1 MGIFKLFKSKEEKQ
15 IIKLSKTV
23 DKIEALEEKYQKYSN
38 EELKQCTEE
47 FKNRLSKGETLDDI
61 LVEAFAVVREASKRV
76 LNMRHFRV
84 QLLGGIVLHQGRIA
98 EMRTGEGKTLVAT
111 LPAYLN
117 ALTGKG
123 MHVVTVNDY
132 LATRDSEWMGKIYKF
147 LGLSVGCL
155 VSQMKDEDRKKAY
168 SCDILYATNNELGF
182 DYLRDN
188 MAIDQNDKV
197 QRELEFAIIDEVDNI
212 LIDEARTPLIIS
224 GTGSDSSELYKRAD
238 SFVKFLNKDDY
249 IEEEKEKTVRLSDE
263 GVTKAEKYF
272 NIENLADIENQEIM
286 HHINNALKANVRMHK
301 DQDYIVQ
308 DGEILIV
315 DEFTGRI
322 MVGRRYSDGLHQ
334 AIEAKEG
341 VRVKGE
347 SQTLATITFQN
358 YFRLYKKLSG
368 MTGTA
373 KTEENEFQDI
383 YGLDVV
389 VLPTNLPIQR
399 KDQVD
404 KIYSEKKYKYNAIL
418 EDIKDC
424 YERKQPVLVGTVTVD
439 RSEELATLLQK
450 NRIPCNVLNAKNHE
464 REAEIVAQAG
474 KLGQVTIATNM
485 AGRGTD
491 IMLGGNPE
499 YLALERMKRD
509 GYKHEIIAQVTSFAP
524 TEDEEILKAKEV
536 YKRYYE
542 LFKKDTDKEKQ
553 EVIKAGGLRIIG
565 TEKHE
570 SRRIDNQLRG
580 RSGRQGDPGSS
591 IFYLSMEDDVL
602 RVFGG
607 DRMKSITE
615 RLISD
620 KTLPIESKFMS
631 TQIDKAQARVEDR
644 NLSAR
649 KYVLNYDNTM
659 NKQRELIYKERNRVL
674 NNETNIHEEIL
685 DMIGTELNFIVGE
698 YCDQKLN
705 YSAWDYEAFNR
716 ALEDYFLPRG
726 TNLVDKEFCKSQDPE
741 EIREKL
747 YKEIIDKYEQK
758 IKEVEENGIDFK
770 EIEKTI
776 VLRTVDMNWIEHID
790 NMEKLKEAAGL
801 RAYGQ
806 KDPVLVY
813 AKEGLEMFN
822 EMSENIRSTIVKILC
837 TANFERQITRKK
849 VSKDE
854 QMSREEQK
862 PKKEKKKQQTVVR
875 TERKIGRNEPCI
887 CGSGKKYKNCCGIN
901 QE

>member
-1 MGIFKLFKSKEEKQ
+1 MKFLNLFKSKDEKQ
-15 IIKLSKTV
+15 VIKLSKIV
-23 DKIEALEEKYQKYSN
+23 DEIEALESKYEKFTN
-38 EELKQCTEE
+38 EELKDCTNN
-47 FKNRLSKGETLDDI
+47 FKTRLKNGETLDDI
-61 LVEAFAVVREASKRV
+61 LVDAFAVVREASKRV

-117 ALTGKG
+117 ALTEKG

-132 LATRDSEWMGKIYKF
+132 LAKRDSEWMGKIYKF
-147 LGLSVGCL
+147 LGLTVGCL
-155 VSQMKDEDRKKAY
+155 VSQMKDSDRKKAY
-168 SCDILYATNNELGF
+168 NCDILYATNNELGF

-188 MAIDQNDKV
+188 MAIEKEDKV
-197 QRELEFAIIDEVDNI
+197 QRSLEFAIIDEVDNI

-224 GTGSDSSELYKRAD
+224 GSGKDSSELYRKAD
-238 SFVKFLNKDDY
+238 GFVKTLKKEDY
-249 IEEEKEKTVRLSDE
+249 IEEEKERTVRLSDS
-263 GVTKAEKYF
+263 GVEKAEKYF
-272 NIENLADIENQEIM
+272 NIENISDIENQTIS
-286 HHINNALKANVRMHK
+286 HHINNALKANIRMHK

-322 MVGRRYSDGLHQ
+322 MIGRRFSDGLHQ
-334 AIEAKEG
+334 AIEAKEK

-383 YGLDVV
+383 YGLDVI
-389 VLPTNLPIQR
+389 VLPTNLPVQR
-399 KDQVD
+399 EDQVD
-404 KIYSEKKYKYNAIL
+404 KIFTEKKYKYDAII
-418 EDIKDC
+418 EDIQEC

-439 RSEELATLLQK
+439 KSEELASLLSRK
-450 NRIPCNVLNAKNHE
+450 RIPCNVLNAKNHE

-474 KLGQVTIATNM
+474 KLGQITIATNM

-509 GYKHEIIAQVTSFAP
+509 GYKHEIISQVTSFAP
-524 TEDEEILKAKEV
+524 TDDEEVIKAKEV
-536 YKRYYE
+536 YKRYYD
-542 LFKKDTDKEKQ
+542 LFKKDTDKEKE
-553 EVIKAGGLRIIG
+553 EVIKVGGLRIIG

-607 DRMKSITE
+607 DRMKSVTD
-615 RLISD
+615 RLLSD
-620 KTLPIESKFMS
+620 KTMPIESKFMAN
-631 TQIDKAQARVEDR
+631 QIDKAQARVEDR

-659 NKQRELIYKERNRVL
+659 NKQRELIYKERNKVL
-674 NNETNIHEEIL
+674 NNETNVHEEVL
-685 DMIGTELNFIVGE
+685 DMIGTELNFIVAE
-698 YCDQKLN
+698 YCDEKIN
-705 YSAWDYEAFNR
+705 YTAWDYEAFNR
-716 ALEDYFLPRG
+716 ALEEYFLQRG
-726 TNLVDKEFCKSQDPE
+726 TNLVDQEFCKSQDAE

-747 YKEIIDKYEQK
+747 YKEIIQRYEKK
-758 IKEVEENGIDFK
+758 IQDAKENNIDFS

-776 VLRTVDMNWIEHID
+776 MLKAVDVNWIEHID

-806 KDPVLVY
+806 KDPVVVY
-813 AKEGLEMFN
+813 AKEGLDMFN
-822 EMSENIRSTIVKILC
+822 EMSQNIRSMIVKILC
-837 TANFERQITRKK
+837 TSTFEKQINREK
-849 VSKDE
+849 VSQNE
-854 QMSREEQK
+854 EMSREENS
-862 PKKEKKKQQTVVR
+862 PKQQKKKQQTIVR
-875 TERKIGRNEPCI
+875 TERKVGRNEPCP

-901 QE
+901 Q

>member
-1 MGIFKLFKSKEEKQ
+1 MKFLNLFKSKDEKQ
-15 IIKLSKTV
+15 VIKLSKIV
-23 DKIEALEEKYQKYSN
+23 DEIEALESKYEKFTN
-38 EELKQCTEE
+38 EELKDCTNN
-47 FKNRLSKGETLDDI
+47 FKTRLKNGETLDDI
-61 LVEAFAVVREASKRV
+61 LVDAFAVVREASKRV

-117 ALTGKG
+117 ALTEKG

-132 LATRDSEWMGKIYKF
+132 LAKRDSEWMGKIYKF
-147 LGLSVGCL
+147 LGLTVGCL
-155 VSQMKDEDRKKAY
+155 VSQMKDSDRKKAY
-168 SCDILYATNNELGF
+168 NCDILYATNNELGF

-188 MAIDQNDKV
+188 MAIEKEDKV
-197 QRELEFAIIDEVDNI
+197 QRSLEFAIIDEVDNI

-224 GTGSDSSELYKRAD
+224 GSGKDSSELYRRAD
-238 SFVKFLNKDDY
+238 GFVKTLKKEDY
-249 IEEEKEKTVRLSDE
+249 IEEEKERTVRLSDS
-263 GVTKAEKYF
+263 GVEKAEKYF
-272 NIENLADIENQEIM
+272 NIENISDIENQTIS
-286 HHINNALKANVRMHK
+286 HHINNALKANIRMHK

-322 MVGRRYSDGLHQ
+322 MIGRRFSDGLHQ
-334 AIEAKEG
+334 AIEAKEK

-383 YGLDVV
+383 YGLDVI
-389 VLPTNLPIQR
+389 VLPTNLPVQR
-399 KDQVD
+399 EDQVD
-404 KIYSEKKYKYNAIL
+404 KIFTEKKYKYDAII
-418 EDIKDC
+418 EDIQEC

-439 RSEELATLLQK
+439 KSEELASLLSK
-450 NRIPCNVLNAKNHE
+450 KRIPCNVLNAKNHE

-474 KLGQVTIATNM
+474 KLGQITIATNM

-509 GYKHEIIAQVTSFAP
+509 GYKHEIISQVTSFAP
-524 TEDEEILKAKEV
+524 TDDEEVIKAKEV
-536 YKRYYE
+536 YKRYYD
-542 LFKKDTDKEKQ
+542 LFKKDTDKEKE
-553 EVIKAGGLRIIG
+553 EVIKVGGLRIIG

-607 DRMKSITE
+607 DRMKSVTD
-615 RLISD
+615 RLLSD
-620 KTLPIESKFMS
+620 KSMPIESKFMAN
-631 TQIDKAQARVEDR
+631 QIDKAQARVEDR

-659 NKQRELIYKERNRVL
+659 NKQRELIYKERNKVL
-674 NNETNIHEEIL
+674 NNETNVHEEVL
-685 DMIGTELNFIVGE
+685 DMIGTELNFIVAE
-698 YCDQKLN
+698 YCDEKIN
-705 YSAWDYEAFNR
+705 YTAWDYEAFNR
-716 ALEDYFLPRG
+716 ALEEYFLQRG
-726 TNLVDKEFCKSQDPE
+726 TNLVDQEFCKSQDAE

-747 YKEIIDKYEQK
+747 YKEIIQRYEKK
-758 IKEVEENGIDFK
+758 IQDAKENNIDFS

-776 VLRTVDMNWIEHID
+776 MLKAVDVNWIEHID

-806 KDPVLVY
+806 KDPVVVY
-813 AKEGLEMFN
+813 AKEGLDMFN
-822 EMSENIRSTIVKILC
+822 EMSQNIRSMIVKILC
-837 TANFERQITRKK
+837 TSTFEKQINREK
-849 VSKDE
+849 VSQNE
-854 QMSREEQK
+854 EMSREENS
-862 PKKEKKKQQTVVR
+862 PKQQKKKQQTIVR
-875 TERKIGRNEPCI
+875 TERKVGRNEPCP

-901 QE
+901 Q

>member
-1 MGIFKLFKSKEEKQ
+1 MKFLNLFKSKDEKQ
-15 IIKLSKTV
+15 VIKLSKIV
-23 DKIEALEEKYQKYSN
+23 DEIEALESKYEKFTN
-38 EELKQCTEE
+38 EELKDCTNN
-47 FKNRLSKGETLDDI
+47 FKTRLKNGETLDDI
-61 LVEAFAVVREASKRV
+61 LVDAFAVVREASKRV

-84 QLLGGIVLHQGRIA
+84 QLLAAIVLHQGRIA

-117 ALTGKG
+117 ALTEKG

-132 LATRDSEWMGKIYKF
+132 LAKRDSEWMGKIYKF
-147 LGLSVGCL
+147 LGLTVGCL
-155 VSQMKDEDRKKAY
+155 VSQMKDSDRKKAY
-168 SCDILYATNNELGF
+168 NCDILYATNNELGF

-188 MAIDQNDKV
+188 MAIEKEDKV
-197 QRELEFAIIDEVDNI
+197 QRSLEFAIIDEVDNI

-224 GTGSDSSELYKRAD
+224 GSGKDSSELYRKAD
-238 SFVKFLNKDDY
+238 GFVKTLKKEDY
-249 IEEEKEKTVRLSDE
+249 IEEEKERTVRLSDS
-263 GVTKAEKYF
+263 GVEKAEKYF
-272 NIENLADIENQEIM
+272 NIENISDIENQTIS
-286 HHINNALKANVRMHK
+286 HHINNALKANIRMHK

-322 MVGRRYSDGLHQ
+322 MIGRRFSDGLHQ
-334 AIEAKEG
+334 AIEAKEK

-383 YGLDVV
+383 YGLDVI
-389 VLPTNLPIQR
+389 VLPTNLPVQR
-399 KDQVD
+399 EDQVD
-404 KIYSEKKYKYNAIL
+404 KIFTEKKYKYDAII
-418 EDIKDC
+418 EDIQEC

-439 RSEELATLLQK
+439 KSEELASLLSRK
-450 NRIPCNVLNAKNHE
+450 RIPCNVLNAKNHE

-474 KLGQVTIATNM
+474 KLGQITIATNM

-509 GYKHEIIAQVTSFAP
+509 GYKHEIISQVTSFAP
-524 TEDEEILKAKEV
+524 TDDEEVIKAKEV
-536 YKRYYE
+536 YKRYYD
-542 LFKKDTDKEKQ
+542 LFKKDTDKEKE
-553 EVIKAGGLRIIG
+553 EVIKVGGLRIIG

-607 DRMKSITE
+607 DRMKSVTD
-615 RLISD
+615 RLLSD
-620 KTLPIESKFMS
+620 KTMPIESKFMAN
-631 TQIDKAQARVEDR
+631 QIDKAQARVEDR

-659 NKQRELIYKERNRVL
+659 NKQRELIYKERNKVL
-674 NNETNIHEEIL
+674 NNETNVHEEVL
-685 DMIGTELNFIVGE
+685 DMIGTELNFIVAE
-698 YCDQKLN
+698 YCDEKIN
-705 YSAWDYEAFNR
+705 YTAWDYEAFNR
-716 ALEDYFLPRG
+716 ALEEYFLQRG
-726 TNLVDKEFCKSQDPE
+726 TNLVNQEFCKSQDAE

-747 YKEIIDKYEQK
+747 YKEIIQRYEKK
-758 IKEVEENGIDFK
+758 IQDAKENNIDFS

-776 VLRTVDMNWIEHID
+776 MLKAVDVNWIEHID

-806 KDPVLVY
+806 KDPVVVY
-813 AKEGLEMFN
+813 AKEGLDMFN
-822 EMSENIRSTIVKILC
+822 EMSQNIRSMIVKILC
-837 TANFERQITRKK
+837 TSTFEKQINREK
-849 VSKDE
+849 VSQNE
-854 QMSREEQK
+854 EMSREENS
-862 PKKEKKKQQTVVR
+862 PKQQKKKQQTIVR
-875 TERKIGRNEPCI
+875 TERKVGRNEPCP

-901 QE
+901 Q